1 MKQKIKSALDKA
13 YKAKLGLGE
22 EAIERAATLGS
33 TFITS
38 EEQIE
43 SFVNAAEAM
52 LKAEQSAAD
61 KVRTE
66 LNAKIKGI
74 EGEKA
79 ALEAKLKGNQPEAV
93 LIEEPQKE
101 TPNLVDIVAQAVQA
115 AISPL
120 QEKFTAFETAQTQKS
135 AIAALD
141 ELRSSWD
148 YAKGYPDE
156 SDYAYNMALGIY
168 NGIGKT
174 WTAEQLTAEYKKT
187 FNERVSKKGVDTTKP
202 FNGGGGAE
210 DEIQSRFDAMAKRQK
225 ERQGEV
231 AGK

>member
-22 EAIERAATLGS
+22 DAIERAATLGS

-43 SFVNAAEAM
+43 SFVKAAEAM

-79 ALEAKLKGNQPEAV
+79 DLEAKLKSNQPEGPRP
-93 LIEEPQKE
+93 EDPQKG

-120 QEKFTAFETAQTQKS
+120 QEKFTAFEAAQTQKS

-141 ELRSSWD
+141 ELKNSWD

-156 SDYAYNMALGIY
+156 SDYAYNMAMGIY

-174 WTAEQLTAEYKKT
+174 WTTEQLTAEYKKI
-187 FNERVSKKGVDTTKP
+187 FNERVSKKGVDPTKP
-202 FNGGGGAE
+202 FNGSGSAE

-231 AGK
+231 AGE